1 MSWGLDV
8 LELDTDADERA
19 IKRAYAK
26 RLRVTRPD
34 DDPVAFQRLHEA
46 YQAALEWVRAE
57 PMAGDDLD
65 DGWLDAEPDNAL
77 EVAVTGQPRMPL
89 VHEYSPPRVPPG
101 APVLLRAQ
109 PPLELEGAVDVP
121 ANAQRILCEARLQPA
136 DAFGPWLDA
145 TPILWSLRYK
155 PLVGHALLDQ
165 LVRGKDAICA
175 ANMELLVR
183 CFGWD
188 DVHDGV
194 DPDNLA
200 AIRARVDRRWTVQS
214 GDPAQINAALHRE
227 GSLQMAPVTA
237 ERCLR
242 YLSKPWHAGW
252 ALWRAVLPDHVTD
265 INRMMDALEQSGF
278 EQLPAYWDP
287 RQVTFW
293 RSLVDVS
300 QVNRW
305 RCLLG
310 MLRGTLM
317 GALTAMLPLLIAVG
331 PILEGTARDTREYVQ
346 AAVGTCAAFALIGVL
361 WPSLRWGMRQ
371 LTLDHSHTR
380 AGLLLALPAPLMAIA
395 SLVLIHGLG
404 QRVEGTLMIF
414 PALALATA
422 RWWRRVGYR
431 IDFRIRYAVFLML
444 ALFIAEAGAVLVLGY
459 WLWEFAQDRRSRA
472 ETARH

>member
-34 DDPVAFQRLHEA
+34 DDPVAFQQLHEA

-57 PMAGDDLD
+57 PMANNDE
-65 DGWLDAEPDNAL
+65 WAEAEAGGAL
-77 EVAVTGQPRMPL
+77 EASVFTAQQPMSAA
-89 VHEYSPPRVPPG
+89 HEYSPPHPPQG

-109 PPLELEGAVDVP
+109 PPMELEGAVDVP
-121 ANAQRILCEARLQPA
+121 ANAQRILCEARLSPA

-155 PLVGHALLDQ
+155 PLVGHALLDE

-194 DPDNLA
+194 DPDRLE
-200 AIRARVDRRWTVQS
+200 AIRARTHRRWAVQS
-214 GDPAQINAALHRE
+214 GDPTQINAALHRE
-227 GSLQMAPVTA
+227 GSLQMAQATA

-278 EQLPAYWDP
+278 EQLPSYWDP
-287 RQVTFW
+287 RQVAFW

-310 MLRGTLM
+310 MLRGILI
-317 GALTAMLPLLIAVG
+317 GALAAMLPLPFTFIALLDG
-331 PILEGTARDTREYVQ
+331 LDRDMSEYGL
-346 AAVGTCAAFALIGVL
+346 AAIGICTAFALIGVL
-361 WPSLRWGMRQ
+361 WPLLRWSVRQ

-380 AGLLLALPAPLMAIA
+380 FGLLLTLPAPLMAIA

-472 ETARH
+472 ETARR

>member
-34 DDPVAFQRLHEA
+34 DDPVAFQQLHEA

-57 PMAGDDLD
+57 STAD
-65 DGWLDAEPDNAL
+65 DGLDHAWAEADGAL
-77 EVAVTGQPRMPL
+77 EAMAFSAQQPTPG
-89 VHEYSPPRVPPG
+89 VGEYSPPRPPQG
-101 APVLLRAQ
+101 MPVLLRTQ
-109 PPLELEGAVDVP
+109 PPVEPDGGVDVP
-121 ANAQRILCEARLQPA
+121 ANAQRILCEARLSPA

-155 PLVGHALLDQ
+155 PLVGHALLDE

-194 DPDNLA
+194 DPDRLE
-200 AIRARVDRRWTVQS
+200 AIRTRTHRRWAVQS
-214 GDPAQINAALHRE
+214 GDPTQINAALHRE

-278 EQLPAYWDP
+278 EQLPASWDP
-287 RQVTFW
+287 RQVAFW

-310 MLRGTLM
+310 MLRGILI
-317 GALTAMLPLLIAVG
+317 GALAAMLPLPFTFMALLDG
-331 PILEGTARDTREYVQ
+331 LDRDMSEYGL
-346 AAVGTCAAFALIGVL
+346 AAIGICAAFALIGVL

-444 ALFIAEAGAVLVLGY
+444 AMFIAEAGAVLVLGY

-472 ETARH
+472 ETARR

>member
-34 DDPVAFQRLHEA
+34 DDPVAFQQLHEA

-57 PMAGDDLD
+57 PMANNDE
-65 DGWLDAEPDNAL
+65 WAEAEAGGAL
-77 EVAVTGQPRMPL
+77 EASVFTAQQPMSAA
-89 VHEYSPPRVPPG
+89 HEYSPPHPPQG

-109 PPLELEGAVDVP
+109 PPMELEGAVDVP
-121 ANAQRILCEARLQPA
+121 ANAQRILCEARLSPA

-155 PLVGHALLDQ
+155 PLVGHALLDE

-194 DPDNLA
+194 DPDRLE
-200 AIRARVDRRWTVQS
+200 AIRARTHRRWAVQS
-214 GDPAQINAALHRE
+214 GDPTQINAALHRE
-227 GSLQMAPVTA
+227 GSLQMAQATA

-278 EQLPAYWDP
+278 EQLPSYWDP
-287 RQVTFW
+287 RQVAFW

-310 MLRGTLM
+310 MLRGILI
-317 GALTAMLPLLIAVG
+317 GALAAMLPLPFTFIALLDG
-331 PILEGTARDTREYVQ
+331 LDRDMSEYGL
-346 AAVGTCAAFALIGVL
+346 AAIGICTAFALIGVL
-361 WPSLRWGMRQ
+361 WPLLRWSVRQ

-380 AGLLLALPAPLMAIA
+380 FGLLLTLPAPLMAIA

-414 PALALATA
+414 PALALSVA

-431 IDFRIRYAVFLML
+431 IDFRIRYAVLLML
-444 ALFIAEAGAVLVLGY
+444 SLFLAEAGIVLVLGY

-472 ETARH
+472 ETARR

>member
-34 DDPVAFQRLHEA
+34 DDPVAFQQLHEA

-57 PMAGDDLD
+57 PMANNDE
-65 DGWLDAEPDNAL
+65 WADAEADGAL
-77 EVAVTGQPRMPL
+77 EASVFTAQQPMPAA
-89 VHEYSPPRVPPG
+89 HEYSPPHPPQG

-121 ANAQRILCEARLQPA
+121 ANAQRILCEARLSPA

-155 PLVGHALLDQ
+155 PLVGHALLDE
-165 LVRGKDAICA
+165 LVRGKYAICA

-183 CFGWD
+183 CFDWD

-200 AIRARVDRRWTVQS
+200 AIRAHVERRWTVQS
-214 GDPAQINAALHRE
+214 GDPAQINAALHQE

-287 RQVTFW
+287 RQVAFW

-300 QVNRW
+300 QINRW

-310 MLRGTLM
+310 MLRGILI
-317 GALTAMLPLLIAVG
+317 GALAAMLPLPFTLIALLDG
-331 PILEGTARDTREYVQ
+331 LDRDMSEYGL
-346 AAVGTCAAFALIGVL
+346 AAIGICTAFALIGVL
-361 WPSLRWGMRQ
+361 WPLLRWSVRQ

-380 AGLLLALPAPLMAIA
+380 FGLLLTLPAPLMAIA

-444 ALFIAEAGAVLVLGY
+444 AMFIAEAGAVLVLGY

-472 ETARH
+472 ETARR